1 MKASKVLGLTIGFVI
16 TLLAWACSPQFEEI
30 KYGTDQCDYC
40 KMTIMD
46 NKFSAQ
52 LVTKKG
58 RNYKFDAIEC
68 MIWFLNDEYVKR
80 EDVYAMRVADYTNPG
95 VMLDAENAYYLIS
108 PEIRSPM
115 GANLAAFS
123 SKVEAEKYK
132 NDLGGKIYSFE
143 QLFSVLKKSKR
154 HLKHEHHHNH

>member
-1 MKASKVLGLTIGFVI
+1 MNNKKVLGLTLLLIG
-16 TLLAWACSPQFEEI
+16 LALASCAPEFEEI

-68 MIWFLNDEYVKR
+68 MIWFLNDDYVKR
-80 EDVYAMRVADYTNPG
+80 DEVYAMRVADYTNPG
-95 VMLDAENAYYLIS
+95 VMLDAKDAYYLIS

-115 GANLAAFS
+115 GANLAAFPS
-123 SKVEAEKYK
+123 LEVAEKYR
-132 NDLGGKIYSFE
+132 NDLGGDVYSFD
-143 QLFSVLKKSKR
+143 QLFSVLSKR
-154 HLKHEHHHNH
+154 KKHLKHEHHQ

>member
-1 MKASKVLGLTIGFVI
+1 MLGLTLTILFMLILGGC
-16 TLLAWACSPQFEEI
+16 APEFEEI
-30 KYGTDQCDYC
+30 KYGSDQCDYC

-46 NKFSAQ
+46 DKFSAQ

-80 EDVYAMRVADYTNPG
+80 EDVYGMRVADYTNPG
-95 VMLDAENAYYLIS
+95 KMIDAENAYYLIS

-115 GANLAAFS
+115 GAHLAAFP
-123 SKVEAEKYK
+123 SKEDAERYK
-132 NDLGGKIYSFE
+132 NELGGEVYAFE
-143 QLFSVLKKSKR
+143 QLFDVLKKRKKQ
-154 HLKHEHHHNH
+154 LKHDHHQHH